1 MRLSRSSAIAIG
13 VLAGCPGTR
22 TVGTPSC
29 PMDRTV
35 VISSQEDVDRFAA
48 CTTAS
53 SLTIR
58 TGASISLA
66 PLRALETITGDLA
79 VGPTVGLE
87 ELAFP
92 ELREVGGAVKVASN
106 GSLRGMFLPR
116 LERAGRI
123 EIEANASL
131 TTIALPRLE
140 AASGSI
146 LILEN
151 GVLELLDLSALVTVG
166 KDMLIADNP
175 VLALIEAGKL
185 EQISELRVERNR
197 ALPPDQVDGIRAKTP
212 PP

>member
-1 MRLSRSSAIAIG
+1 MRLSRSSFVVVFA
-13 VLAGCPGTR
+13 LAGCPGTR
-22 TVGTPSC
+22 TAGTPAC

-35 VISSQEDVDRFAA
+35 VISSQEDVGRFAA

-58 TGASISLA
+58 TGATIDLA
-66 PLRALETITGDLA
+66 PLRGLESITGDLA
-79 VGPTVGLE
+79 IGPTVGME
-87 ELAFP
+87 EVAFA
-92 ELREVGGAVKVASN
+92 ELREIRGTVKIASN
-106 GSLRGMFLPR
+106 GSLRGIFLPR

-140 AASGSI
+140 TTSGSI

-151 GVLELLDLSALVTVG
+151 GVLELIDLSVLATVG
-166 KDMLIADNP
+166 KDLVIVDNP
-175 VLALIEAGKL
+175 VLTLIEAGKL
-185 EQISELRVERNR
+185 AQVVDLRVEGNR
-197 ALPPDQVDGIRAKTP
+197 KLPPDQVDGIRAKTP